1 MSVKIYRL
9 LPLLTLL
16 AVLSLSLADARPAE
30 ANDRKMT
37 VPGRLNDIRDDLS
50 KSRDGGRKVAF
61 RYEADFEMYFDNREY
76 NTNSPYLSKT
86 IFGASV
92 APRIGFSVNRK
103 HSVMAGAEIQKQFG
117 GKFSNIL
124 DGISLYYNYDD
135 GNHRLYAGVFPREK
149 MAGEYSEAFF
159 SDSLNFFRQVIQGL
173 LYNYEGKTKTG
184 WNINVEAGIDWMG
197 QYSDTERERF
207 MILSAGE
214 FSTKIFTIGYN
225 AYVYHFASSEAVH
238 GVMDNILVYPYFK
251 ADFGQM
257 LGIQEF
263 SLRGGWLQSMQND
276 RKHGNGY
283 LFPGG
288 GEFSFV
294 VRHWN
299 VRLENKVYAGGDLM
313 PFYDMTDDIGVQ
325 YGNSLYFG
333 DRYYSVGSGFY
344 DRLELS
350 YEPRITD
357 FLSVKVSAI
366 AHFYNK
372 YCGWQQMVTIK
383 MSF

>member
-9 LPLLTLL
+9 LPLLIMF
-16 AVLSLSLADARPAE
+16 AVLSLSLADARPAG
-30 ANDRKMT
+30 ASDCRMT
-37 VPGRLNDIRDDLS
+37 VPGRQNDIRDDLS

-135 GNHRLYAGVFPREK
+135 GHHRLYAGVFPREK

-173 LYNYEGKTKTG
+173 LYSYDGKTRTG

-207 MILSAGE
+207 MIFSAGE

-257 LGIQEF
+257 L
-263 SLRGGWLQSMQND
+263 
-276 RKHGNGY
+276 
-283 LFPGG
+283 
-288 GEFSFV
+288 
-294 VRHWN
+294 
-299 VRLENKVYAGGDLM
+299 ENKVYAGGDLM

-333 DRYYSVGSGFY
+333 DRYYSVSSGFY

>member
-9 LPLLTLL
+9 LPLLIMF
-16 AVLSLSLADARPAE
+16 AVLSLSLADARPAG
-30 ANDRKMT
+30 ASDCRMT
-37 VPGRLNDIRDDLS
+37 VPGRQNDIRDDLS
-50 KSRDGGRKVAF
+50 KSRDGRRKVAF

-135 GNHRLYAGVFPREK
+135 GHHRLYAGVFPREK

-238 GVMDNILVYPYFK
+238 GVIDNILVYPYIK

-263 SLRGGWLQSMQND
+263 SLRGGVAPV
-276 RKHGNGY
+276 HA
-283 LFPGG
+283 
-288 GEFSFV
+288 E
-294 VRHWN
+294 
-299 VRLENKVYAGGDLM
+299 
-313 PFYDMTDDIGVQ
+313 
-325 YGNSLYFG
+325 
-333 DRYYSVGSGFY
+333 
-344 DRLELS
+344 
-350 YEPRITD
+350 
-357 FLSVKVSAI
+357 
-366 AHFYNK
+366 
-372 YCGWQQMVTIK
+372 
-383 MSF
+383 

>member
-1 MSVKIYRL
+1 MF
-9 LPLLTLL
+9 
-16 AVLSLSLADARPAE
+16 AVLSLSLADARPAG
-30 ANDRKMT
+30 ASDCRMT
-37 VPGRLNDIRDDLS
+37 VPGRQNDICDDVKENMESGRSDDLS
-50 KSRDGGRKVAF
+50 KSRDGRRKVAF

-135 GNHRLYAGVFPREK
+135 GHHRLYAGVFPREK

-238 GVMDNILVYPYFK
+238 GVIDNILVYPYIK

-276 RKHGNGY
+276 RKRGNGY

-333 DRYYSVGSGFY
+333 DRYYSVSSGFY

>member
-9 LPLLTLL
+9 LPLLTLF
-16 AVLSLSLADARPAE
+16 AVLSLSLADARPAG
-30 ANDRKMT
+30 ASDCRMT
-37 VPGRLNDIRDDLS
+37 VPGQQDDIRDDVKENVKSRRSNDLS
-50 KSRDGGRKVAF
+50 KSDNESKSESRDGGRKVAF

-117 GKFSNIL
+117 GKFSNIS

-135 GNHRLYAGVFPREK
+135 GHHRLYAGVFPREK

-173 LYNYEGKTKTG
+173 LYSYDGKTKTG
-184 WNINVEAGIDWMG
+184 WNVNVEAGIDWMG

-207 MILSAGE
+207 MIFSAGE

-263 SLRGGWLQSMQND
+263 SLRGGVA
-276 RKHGNGY
+276 
-283 LFPGG
+283 P
-288 GEFSFV
+288 
-294 VRHWN
+294 
-299 VRLENKVYAGGDLM
+299 VYA
-313 PFYDMTDDIGVQ
+313 
-325 YGNSLYFG
+325 
-333 DRYYSVGSGFY
+333 
-344 DRLELS
+344 E
-350 YEPRITD
+350 
-357 FLSVKVSAI
+357 
-366 AHFYNK
+366 
-372 YCGWQQMVTIK
+372 
-383 MSF
+383 

>member
-1 MSVKIYRL
+1 MF
-9 LPLLTLL
+9 
-16 AVLSLSLADARPAE
+16 AVLSLSLADARPAG
-30 ANDRKMT
+30 ASDCRMT
-37 VPGRLNDIRDDLS
+37 VPGRQNDIRDDVKENMESGRSDDLS
-50 KSRDGGRKVAF
+50 KSRDGRRKVAF

-135 GNHRLYAGVFPREK
+135 GHHRLYAGVFPREK

-238 GVMDNILVYPYFK
+238 GVIDNILVYPYIK

-276 RKHGNGY
+276 RKRGNGY

-333 DRYYSVGSGFY
+333 DRYYSVSSGFY

>member
-1 MSVKIYRL
+1 MF
-9 LPLLTLL
+9 
-16 AVLSLSLADARPAE
+16 AVLSLSLADARPAG
-30 ANDRKMT
+30 ASDCRMT
-37 VPGRLNDIRDDLS
+37 VPGRQNDIRDDVKENMGSGRSDDLS
-50 KSRDGGRKVAF
+50 KSRDGRRKVAF

-135 GNHRLYAGVFPREK
+135 GHHRLYAGVFPREK

-238 GVMDNILVYPYFK
+238 GVIDNILVYPYIK

-276 RKHGNGY
+276 RKRGNGY

-333 DRYYSVGSGFY
+333 DRYYSVSSGFY

>member
-16 AVLSLSLADARPAE
+16 AVLSLSLADARPAG
-30 ANDRKMT
+30 ASDCRMT

-61 RYEADFEMYFDNREY
+61 RYEADFEMYFDNRD
-76 NTNSPYLSKT
+76 
-86 IFGASV
+86 
-92 APRIGFSVNRK
+92 
-103 HSVMAGAEIQKQFG
+103 VMAGAEIQKQFG

-173 LYNYEGKTKTG
+173 LYSYDGKTRTG

-207 MILSAGE
+207 MIFSAGE

-251 ADFGQM
+251 ADFGQR

>member
-1 MSVKIYRL
+1 
-9 LPLLTLL
+9 
-16 AVLSLSLADARPAE
+16 
-30 ANDRKMT
+30 
-37 VPGRLNDIRDDLS
+37 
-50 KSRDGGRKVAF
+50 
-61 RYEADFEMYFDNREY
+61 
-76 NTNSPYLSKT
+76 
-86 IFGASV
+86 
-92 APRIGFSVNRK
+92 
-103 HSVMAGAEIQKQFG
+103 
-117 GKFSNIL
+117 
-124 DGISLYYNYDD
+124 
-135 GNHRLYAGVFPREK
+135 
-149 MAGEYSEAFF
+149 
-159 SDSLNFFRQVIQGL
+159 
-173 LYNYEGKTKTG
+173 
-184 WNINVEAGIDWMG
+184 
-197 QYSDTERERF
+197 
-207 MILSAGE
+207 
-214 FSTKIFTIGYN
+214 
-225 AYVYHFASSEAVH
+225 
-238 GVMDNILVYPYFK
+238 
-251 ADFGQM
+251 
-257 LGIQEF
+257 
-263 SLRGGWLQSMQND
+263 MQND

-333 DRYYSVGSGFY
+333 DRYYSVSSGFY